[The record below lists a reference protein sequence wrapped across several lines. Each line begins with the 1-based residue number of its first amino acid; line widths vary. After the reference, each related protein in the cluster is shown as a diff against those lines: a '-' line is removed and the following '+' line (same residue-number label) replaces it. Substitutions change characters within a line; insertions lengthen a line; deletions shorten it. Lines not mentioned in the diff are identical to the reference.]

1 MRNRKERREQL
12 GISQKE
18 LADACGITQSHLCDI
33 EQGRNKPSIDVAV
46 RIARVLKVRSIKF
59 FEQQKGGEEVDV
71 QALYDA
77 LAIVLGQRE
86 NVNIKITVER
96 EKKDE
101 END

>member
-1 MRNRKERREQL
+1 MRNIKERREQL

-59 FEQQKGGEEVDV
+59 FEQRKGGKKVDA

-77 LAIVLGQRE
+77 LARVLGQRE

-96 EKKDE
+96 EKNDE

>member
-1 MRNRKERREQL
+1 MRNIKERREQL

-77 LAIVLGQRE
+77 LARVLGQRE